1 MRSKLTVFFSLLFVS
16 VITVML
22 FSCGD
27 EHSVEFDRYYSS
39 GSLIYQ
45 TQCQNCHGA
54 NGEGL
59 QGLIPPLT
67 DSIYLK
73 NNKNQLACSIKY
85 GLKGKLTIAG
95 RQFEGAM
102 PANDLS
108 PMDLAKVITYVT
120 NSFGN
125 KEGLVNI
132 TETQANLN
140 NCK

>member
-1 MRSKLTVFFSLLFVS
+1 MLFVS

-22 FSCGD
+22 FSCGN

-59 QGLIPPLT
+59 QELIPPLT

-125 KEGLVNI
+125 KAGLVNI

>member
-1 MRSKLTVFFSLLFVS
+1 MRLKIIGFCSLLFAIG
-16 VITVML
+16 ITVTL

-59 QGLIPPLT
+59 QALIPPLT

-73 NNKNQLACSIKY
+73 NNKKQLACSIKY

-108 PMDLAKVITYVT
+108 PVDLANVITYVT

-125 KEGLVNI
+125 KAGLVNI
-132 TETQANLN
+132 TEVQTNLA

>member
-22 FSCGD
+22 FSCGN

-59 QGLIPPLT
+59 QELIPPLT

-125 KEGLVNI
+125 KAGLVNI

>member
-1 MRSKLTVFFSLLFVS
+1 MRSKFISFYSLLFV
-16 VITVML
+16 VGITLMM
-22 FSCGD
+22 FSCGN

-73 NNKNQLACSIKY
+73 NNKSQLACSIKY
-85 GLKGKLTIAG
+85 GLKGKLTITG

-108 PMDLAKVITYVT
+108 PMDLAKVITYIT

-125 KEGLVNI
+125 KAGLANI
-132 TETQANLN
+132 TQVQADLA